1 MKDCKVPAPTNMM
14 IQAIE
19 APPIAESQSQAR
31 TFNMTMKEAVKD
43 ADVVA
48 GTLLVNSMHA
58 KVLIDSGA
66 TKFFISEVF
75 ASKLNC
81 PIKPL
86 DKVLNV
92 EIANQERISVDW

>member
-1 MKDCKVPAPTNMM
+1 MM

-19 APPIAESQSQAR
+19 APPVAEPQTPAK
-31 TFNMTMKEAVKD
+31 TFNMAMREAVKD

-66 TKFFISEVF
+66 TKSFISEMF
-75 ASKLNC
+75 ASKLN
-81 PIKPL
+81 
-86 DKVLNV
+86 
-92 EIANQERISVDW
+92 